1 MNRVMKPEIKIITEV
16 MRLNRS
22 QVTNYNSLNPL
33 SKSLAM
39 LSPGKSS
46 LKHGNSERKAWLRLR
61 I

>member
-1 MNRVMKPEIKIITEV
+1 MNMVMKLETKTIIMV

-22 QVTNYNSLNPL
+22 QATSYNSLNPL

-46 LKHGNSERKAWLRLR
+46 LKPGNSERKAWLKSK